1 MELPI
6 ISVVVPVYNVEKY
19 LEKCLNSILEQTY
32 KNFEVILV
40 DDGSSDCC
48 FNICEQYAKKD
59 TRIKAFHKKNGGLAD
74 ARNYG
79 IKRAIGNYITFID
92 SDDFVKKEYL
102 EFLLSLLEKHN
113 ADISMCGNFRYWEGK
128 KVKSVKKVEV
138 RVFSGLEAVENLL
151 YQKNIE
157 NSAWGKL
164 YKRELFDNIQYPK
177 GKLYEDLGTTYK
189 IIFNAERVVWSSI
202 QKYFYLQRESSI
214 MSRKFSNQNMDR
226 VYLSEEILQFVHNMA
241 PSIEKSAL
249 SRYFISN
256 IQILREIPYK
266 DISYEDQYYEI
277 MGNIS
282 QLRKGVLLDRN
293 AKNINRLIALSSYMP
308 INCVKKLGGLYKKIW
323 S

>member
-102 EFLLSLLEKHN
+102 EFLLSLL
-113 ADISMCGNFRYWEGK
+113 
-128 KVKSVKKVEV
+128 
-138 RVFSGLEAVENLL
+138 
-151 YQKNIE
+151 
-157 NSAWGKL
+157 
-164 YKRELFDNIQYPK
+164 
-177 GKLYEDLGTTYK
+177 
-189 IIFNAERVVWSSI
+189 
-202 QKYFYLQRESSI
+202 
-214 MSRKFSNQNMDR
+214 
-226 VYLSEEILQFVHNMA
+226 
-241 PSIEKSAL
+241 
-249 SRYFISN
+249 
-256 IQILREIPYK
+256 
-266 DISYEDQYYEI
+266 
-277 MGNIS
+277 
-282 QLRKGVLLDRN
+282 
-293 AKNINRLIALSSYMP
+293 
-308 INCVKKLGGLYKKIW
+308 
-323 S
+323 